1 MSDSLGQAR
10 EILRDV
16 TPLRV
21 DCGQICG
28 GACCRSLPGERTGML
43 LFPGEEA
50 YYQGKPGYELLETAT
65 GPLVVCAGSCDRGE
79 RPLSCRLF
87 PLLPV
92 LRAEGVK
99 VAMDAR
105 ARAVCP
111 LAAQGVRGLSDAF
124 VEAVRQA
131 GQALMEDETQQAFLR
146 RLTEEQDEL
155 RALQRRF
162 G

>member
-1 MSDSLGQAR
+1 MTAFLDQAR
-10 EILRDV
+10 AILRDV
-16 TPLRV
+16 TPLGT
-21 DCGQICG
+21 DCGRVCG

-50 YYQGKPGYELLETAT
+50 YYKDKPGYELLNAE
-65 GPLVVCAGSCDRGE
+65 GGFLLLCAGTCRREE

-92 LRAEGVK
+92 IRAEGVK

-105 ARAVCP
+105 AKAACP
-111 LAAQGVRGLSDAF
+111 LAAQGVRALSEAF

-131 GQALMEDETQQAFLR
+131 GRTLTEDDAQRAFLL
-146 RLTEEQDEL
+146 RLTREQDDL
-155 RALQRRF
+155 RALQKRF

>member
-1 MSDSLGQAR
+1 MSHALEQAR
-10 EILRDV
+10 ELLRDV
-16 TPLRV
+16 TPLTM
-21 DCGQICG
+21 DCGLVCG

-43 LFPGEEA
+43 LFPGEA
-50 YYQGKPGYELLETAT
+50 ARYYGKPGYEVLETAT
-65 GPLVVCAGSCDRGE
+65 GPLLVCDGTCERDE

-92 LRAEGVK
+92 IRPEGVK

-105 ARAVCP
+105 ARAACP
-111 LAAQGVRGLSDAF
+111 LAKQGVRGLSETF

-131 GQALMEDETQQAFLR
+131 GQALMTDDVQRDFLT
-146 RLTEEQDEL
+146 RLTREQDEL
-155 RALQRRF
+155 RALQKRF

>member
-1 MSDSLGQAR
+1 MSSSLHIAR
-10 EILRDV
+10 ELLREV
-16 TPLRV
+16 TPLRQ
-21 DCGQICG
+21 DCGQVCG
-28 GACCRSLPGERTGML
+28 GACCQSRPGERTGML

-50 YYQGKPGYELLETAT
+50 YYRDRPGYELLETAA
-65 GPLVVCAGSCDRGE
+65 GLLLVCSGACQREE

-92 LRAEGVK
+92 LRDEGVR

-105 ARAVCP
+105 ARAACP
-111 LAAQGVRGLSDAF
+111 LAGQGVRALAEEF

-131 GQALMEDETQQAFLR
+131 GRTLLEDEGQRTFLH

-155 RALQRRF
+155 RALQKRF